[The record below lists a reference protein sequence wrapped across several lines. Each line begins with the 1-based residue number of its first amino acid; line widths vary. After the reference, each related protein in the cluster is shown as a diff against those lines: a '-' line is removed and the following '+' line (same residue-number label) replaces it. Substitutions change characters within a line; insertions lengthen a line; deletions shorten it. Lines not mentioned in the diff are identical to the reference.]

1 MPKKDPRIDAYIS
14 KAADFAKPI
23 LHRIRKAVHKGCP
36 QAEEDIKWKSPF
48 FMYKGMFAAMMA
60 FKGHCALILPRN
72 GKLILG
78 KEEARFRRLTSADD
92 LPADNVLLGYIR
104 KAVELKDAGV
114 KRPRP
119 TTKKKPVAVP
129 DYFLAALKKNE
140 KALAAFEKMPP
151 SHKREYVDWIVE
163 AKREETRAKR
173 ITSAIQMLS
182 EGKSRNWKYQ

>member
-1 MPKKDPRIDAYIS
+1 
-14 KAADFAKPI
+14 
-23 LHRIRKAVHKGCP
+23 LNRIRKAVHKGCP

-48 FMYKGMFAAMMA
+48 FMYKGMFAAIMA
-60 FKGHCALILPRN
+60 FKAHCAFILPGN

-78 KEEARFRRLTSADD
+78 KEEAKLRRLTSADD
-92 LPADNVLLGYIR
+92 LPADSVLLGYIR

-119 TTKKKPVAVP
+119 TTKKKPVVVP
-129 DYFLAALKKNE
+129 DYFLAALKKN
-140 KALAAFEKMPP
+140 KKTLAAFEKMPP
-151 SHKREYVDWIVE
+151 SHKREYVDWIIE

-173 ITSAIQMLS
+173 IATALQMLS